1 MHFDEHSASGWEND
15 FEHVAV
21 DWNSPDKILMASEPQ
36 DDDAAEGMRE
46 LLSHNPEALEAIV
59 AAVLFC
65 IPSRGQTLT
74 PKAALIGFRRF
85 ATLAS
90 FICPEL
96 GGQTFAELAKA
107 LGCGRAMLSLNHTK
121 LSDALGGCRVTEKT
135 AKAREAY
142 RQRARRVWADRSK
155 S

>member
-1 MHFDEHSASGWEND
+1 MFDEHSASGWEND
-15 FEHVAV
+15 YEHVAV
-21 DWNSPDKILMASEPQ
+21 DWASPDKILMDAEPQ
-36 DDDAAEGMRE
+36 DDEAAAGMKD
-46 LLSHNPEALEAIV
+46 LLSHDPAALEAIV

-65 IPSRGQTLT
+65 IPSRGQTLS

-85 ATLAS
+85 VVLAS

-96 GGQTFAELAKA
+96 GGQTFATLAKS

-121 LSDALGGCRVTEKT
+121 LSDALGGCRVSEKSR
-135 AKAREAY
+135 AARQAY
-142 RQRARRVWADRSK
+142 RQRAKKVWADRGK